1 MKQKVYLLLKNLDQL
16 KNKKYQFF
24 AFEFAILGWYLFQLV
39 FLLKPDSNCLHT
51 FTLPGVDKVTTE
63 T

>member
-24 AFEFAILGWYLFQLV
+24 AFEFAILG
-39 FLLKPDSNCLHT
+39 
-51 FTLPGVDKVTTE
+51 
-63 T
+63 